1 MGYIAGLWR
10 GAYGRDRVGKMDCA
24 QKEFNGIKND
34 GFLKRQ
40 TVIFYPISVKR
51 KLRRCV
57 NTLNYLCGFVEI
69 TENDLLLN

>member
-1 MGYIAGLWR
+1 
-10 GAYGRDRVGKMDCA
+10 MDCA

-40 TVIFYPISVKR
+40 TVIFYPISAK
-51 KLRRCV
+51 KELRRRV
-57 NTLNYLCGFVEI
+57 NTFNDLFGFVKI